1 MGLGG
6 ASSHQALLD
15 NPKSLVP
22 TVKGGRRPLKAD
34 DLKRNTEELLQRFQ
48 SFLMEGNRLEM
59 LLADSKLR
67 DILVGW
73 GILID
78 KFQLLSGQPT
88 QIFGQSEHKSLDEL
102 SGALLK
108 EVERRKQAKLGSVE
122 ATVVK

>member
-6 ASSHQALLD
+6 DTALAELTKD
-15 NPKSLVP
+15 PKALVANSRG
-22 TVKGGRRPLKAD
+22 KGRPLKAE
-34 DLKRNTEELLQRFQ
+34 DLKRNTEELLTRFQ
-48 SFLMEGNRLEM
+48 NFLIEGNRLET

-108 EVERRKQAKLGSVE
+108 EVERRKQAKIGTVT
-122 ATVVK
+122 ATVQK